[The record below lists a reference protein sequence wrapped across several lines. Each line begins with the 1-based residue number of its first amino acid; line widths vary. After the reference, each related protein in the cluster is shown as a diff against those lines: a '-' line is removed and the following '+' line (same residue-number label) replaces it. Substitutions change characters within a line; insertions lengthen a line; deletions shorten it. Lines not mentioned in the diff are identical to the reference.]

1 MATRNPPYLSAY
13 GTITKALE
21 RVKLAPTPDKFSQD
35 FLATKLDLKGGS
47 PKQVI
52 PYLKRIGF
60 LRSDGTPTPLYE
72 RFRNEGQSGAAVA
85 EAMRHGYRTLYD
97 VNEYLHDAN
106 DEDVRGVI
114 IQVTGQEPGSKM
126 VRAILGSFKALRE
139 FADFD
144 TPEAPVTESTE
155 EDSGVFPAPEGS
167 PLADFRIGY
176 TINLH
181 LPATSDIAVFNAI
194 FKSLR
199 ENLLR

>member
-1 MATRNPPYLSAY
+1 MPSANPPYLSGY
-13 GTITKALE
+13 GTITKTLE
-21 RVKLAPTPDKFSQD
+21 RVKKAPTPEKFSQE

-60 LRSDGTPTPLYE
+60 LGSDGTPTPLYE
-72 RFRNEGQSGAAVA
+72 KYRNEGQSGAAAA

-97 VNEYLHDAN
+97 VNEYIHDGSD
-106 DEDVRGVI
+106 DEVRGLI
-114 IQVTGQEPGSKM
+114 IQVTGQEQGSKM
-126 VRAILGSFKALRE
+126 VGAILGSFKALRS

-144 TPEAPVTESTE
+144 APTVSSTESVE
-155 EDSGVFPAPEGS
+155 EDSAASPTAEGS
-167 PLADFRIGY
+167 PFEAFGIGY

-199 ENLLR
+199 ENLFR